1 MLWDWWRE
9 KFSCVGTHTR
19 STVTLYSAWAR
30 LWKFQRFTH
39 IFHGPGPG
47 CPVTATLAPVRGL
60 ADRSRTVTTSRT
72 VPPVTTRWPT
82 TPSTNII
89 KMHSGHLVINNYNL
103 TPHARQFFK
112 NASNPPS
119 RTILSASINVL
130 TILNYFTMG
139 KYPTWIFKS
148 KPSL

>member
-1 MLWDWWRE
+1 MIQDRVIKCWRE
-9 KFSCVGTHTR
+9 RNSSSERLHTV
-19 STVTLYSAWAR
+19 SDPCLTTTLSSAR

-103 TPHARQFFK
+103 TPHARQIFK
-112 NASNPPS
+112 NDSNPHFSNHPF
-119 RTILSASINVL
+119 SINKCFNDL
-130 TILNYFTMG
+130 KLFYNG
-139 KYPTWIFKS
+139 
-148 KPSL
+148 